1 MSFWQQC
8 SILPAR
14 RYARV
19 LAVPVYVMSSEY
31 PAWLTSNYCEVLQ
44 QYADIHALYE
54 RASD

>member
-19 LAVPVYVMSSEY
+19 LAVPVYVMS
-31 PAWLTSNYCEVLQ
+31 WLTSNYCEVLQ